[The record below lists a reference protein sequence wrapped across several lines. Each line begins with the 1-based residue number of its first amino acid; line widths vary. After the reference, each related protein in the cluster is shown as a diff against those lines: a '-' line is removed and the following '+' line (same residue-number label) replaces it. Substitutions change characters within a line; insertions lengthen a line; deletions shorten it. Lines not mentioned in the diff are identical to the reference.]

1 MRYLLLVALL
11 LPGLIGN
18 SVAETVRVVTR
29 DIEPF
34 SFEKDGRRTGFAMEL
49 WEQVALELQLEWE
62 ATIVGT
68 ANEMV
73 EAVQSKTAEVAVGA
87 LSITSEREKLIDF
100 SQPFYE
106 TGLQIAVS
114 REAGGFADSIWAL
127 IRNLLTWQLI
137 GGVALAV
144 GMMLLVSHLVWL
156 YEHPVNEEMWPRSY
170 LAGLGES
177 LWWTLSIF
185 LVGGADNKGPIGLGG
200 RIVATVWMLASVI
213 AVSLL
218 TASLS
223 ATLTVNSLNSDIKG
237 PADLP
242 GRKVATV
249 SGSTSEAW
257 LQRVGSGGG
266 LKVTVATFPNVPDC
280 LGALKSGVVQAVVFD
295 ASILRYYV
303 SKEGGDDVM
312 LVGPLFERSNYGFG
326 LQADS
331 PLREKINRALLIL
344 KERGAGEDLR
354 RKWFG
359 VED

>member
-1 MRYLLLVALL
+1 MRYLLLAALL
-11 LPGLIGN
+11 LTALACN
-18 SVAETVRVVTR
+18 SSAETVRVVTR

-34 SFEKDGRRTGFAMEL
+34 SFEKDGRRTGFAIDL
-49 WEQVALELQLEWE
+49 WDQVARELQITSELS
-62 ATIVGT
+62 TVGT

-73 EAVQSKTAEVAVGA
+73 EAVQSKAAEVAVGA
-87 LSITSEREKLIDF
+87 LSITSERETLIDF

-114 REAGGFADSIWAL
+114 SGGGGLAASLWAL
-127 IRNLLTWQLI
+127 ISGLFTWRLM
-137 GGVALAV
+137 GGLALAV
-144 GMMLLVSHLVWL
+144 GVMLLVSHLVWL

-200 RIVATVWMLASVI
+200 RIVATIWMLASVV

-223 ATLTVNSLNSDIKG
+223 ATLTVSSLTSEIRG
-237 PADLP
+237 PSDLP
-242 GRKVATV
+242 GRKVATI

-257 LQRVGSGGG
+257 LQEVGSDGG
-266 LKVTVATFPNVPDC
+266 LKVTVATFSNIPDC
-280 LGALKSGVVQAVVFD
+280 LGALKSGAVQAVVFD
-295 ASILRYYV
+295 SSILRYYV
-303 SKEGGDDVM
+303 SQEGGDTLM
-312 LVGPLFERSNYGFG
+312 LVGPLFEKSAYGFG
-326 LQADS
+326 LQPGS
-331 PLREKINRALLIL
+331 PLRERINRGLLVL
-344 KERGAGEDLR
+344 KERGAVEELR

-359 VED
+359 TEG